1 MLLYKNKK
9 NEVKE
14 SFLSIDSL
22 KSLFSNNIFWVILY
36 VKLWERG
43 TFMIKNIFEENILI
57 YIFIGLCI
65 LGVLLRMMLNLF
77 YRYMVRGTDKVGKS
91 KNKMVKH
98 MKIKF
103 ESCYKLKIGVYN
115 VDTFVDKNVLGQKIC
130 GLLLS
135 TWENISGQVLYISL
149 LIVPITVILGVL
161 YDCGQDEIL
170 YTGAVGIL
178 LSSILIIVDKSIN
191 LATKKQMVH
200 LNLMDYFE
208 NYSKVRFEQEISNPE
223 LTDYYRKEY
232 LEAVDSGQKELNRRK
247 EARKKKEEKRKEE
260 ERKIQ
265 LERKEKEEKRKEER
279 RRIAAERREK
289 ELQKL
294 GLLEEVA
301 KPLKQEEDKA
311 VKQNEGN
318 PLEEVSEEIAASIS
332 KGDTKNLMSPEEEK
346 IIEDIL
352 KEFFS

>member
-1 MLLYKNKK
+1 
-9 NEVKE
+9 
-14 SFLSIDSL
+14 
-22 KSLFSNNIFWVILY
+22 
-36 VKLWERG
+36 
-43 TFMIKNIFEENILI
+43 
-57 YIFIGLCI
+57 
-65 LGVLLRMMLNLF
+65 
-77 YRYMVRGTDKVGKS
+77 
-91 KNKMVKH
+91 